1 MGLLLDTPSG
11 SAQAQKHYV
20 RSFARSHLESKLVSK
35 GNIGSGWKKRGLWI
49 SETASQPRPKGHRGG
64 IFGTSGSES
73 QFNFQLFTL
82 LFPRM
87 VGTSRHS
94 FRRAFISTCFW
105 PDPGPWARHL
115 SRRVTTSEPQK
126 WLRPRLSLF
135 HGRLLTFALS
145 HTWLNL

>member
-49 SETASQPRPKGHRGG
+49 SETASQLRPKGHRGG

-87 VGTSRHS
+87 VGTSRH
-94 FRRAFISTCFW
+94 
-105 PDPGPWARHL
+105 
-115 SRRVTTSEPQK
+115 
-126 WLRPRLSLF
+126 
-135 HGRLLTFALS
+135 
-145 HTWLNL
+145 